1 MRRIFLMASMVA
13 VIFALWAVSASACI
27 FVPGD
32 ICAPAADSA
41 PGNGAHHNN
50 APSSENRTNAPPD
63 NNGTGTARETGAPAW
78 CSNQAN

>member
-13 VIFALWAVSASACI
+13 VIFALWAVSAYACLAT
-27 FVPGD
+27 GD
-32 ICAPAADSA
+32 ICAPAAGSA

-50 APSSENRTNAPPD
+50 APSSENKTNAPPD
-63 NNGTGTARETGAPAW
+63 NNGTETARETGAPAW